1 MESKDP
7 KRARL
12 DISAGDD
19 TQSIPDSVP
28 IMEATAN
35 QYRIGAQPSHSKP
48 LRASQALPHSM
59 AAFEPLEIPARGVSK
74 ESLRRRAGAP
84 RANQENTEKIMGLS
98 NNTRGGQSLRFFELT
113 STPVVTPHRYEAP
126 CSRQLG
132 I

>member
-28 IMEATAN
+28 IMEPTAN

-48 LRASQALPHSM
+48 VSASQALPHNM
-59 AAFEPLEIPARGVSK
+59 AAFEPLEIPAKGVSK
-74 ESLRRRAGAP
+74 ESLRRQAGAP
-84 RANQENTEKIMGLS
+84 RANQKNTEKIKGLS
-98 NNTRGGQSLRFFELT
+98 NNTRSGQSLRFFELT
-113 STPVVTPHRYEAP
+113 
-126 CSRQLG
+126 
-132 I
+132 